1 MDSLGFVLGD
11 RADKTLIKYGE
22 NSAEVTALFQV
33 EEDSPV
39 LDKLDEYGYGR
50 DTEILLNRKMTVQGK
65 NEIRIQGKTATL
77 AILKEVCAELVD
89 IFGQGQHLALLN
101 EKNQLNVLD
110 SFCDFHGDD
119 VRLTELYRQFSAH
132 QPTTQKFWRQRRRA

>member
-1 MDSLGFVLGD
+1 MIKNLVIDNIALITHLEIPFEEGLTALSGETGSGKSIIVDSLGFVLGD

-77 AILKEVCAELVD
+77 AI
-89 IFGQGQHLALLN
+89 
-101 EKNQLNVLD
+101 
-110 SFCDFHGDD
+110 
-119 VRLTELYRQFSAH
+119 
-132 QPTTQKFWRQRRRA
+132 